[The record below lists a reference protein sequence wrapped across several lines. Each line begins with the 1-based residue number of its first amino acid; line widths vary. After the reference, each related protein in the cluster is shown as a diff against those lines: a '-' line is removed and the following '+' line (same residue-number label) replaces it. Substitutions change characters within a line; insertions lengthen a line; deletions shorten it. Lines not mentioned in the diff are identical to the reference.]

1 MNNYIALEIHD
12 LANKLKGYN
21 VLFNYRL
28 SNLCVKAEP
37 TALMPV
43 TVLVADTEYNL
54 EEVANIMRPDDFS
67 FDVYPKNPNNL
78 QEMING
84 IFDAHPEFKMELKT
98 DKAEQEGAED
108 KHHAFYTMPPVDKDR
123 RKLLNEAAKTF
134 HKECVAKLEWAYDKR
149 LADTAQLLT
158 RIPIQDA
165 DNARKVFEK
174 TYNDAKENAEKLLNA
189 KLQEIE
195 EGYQRYLAG
204 KGNTWENSYK
214 DDTEIDVSSLI

>member
-1 MNNYIALEIHD
+1 MDNYILAEINEFSQRENGYLALFC
-12 LANKLKGYN
+12 
-21 VLFNYRL
+21 VRL
-28 SNLCVKAEP
+28 GNFCVKADPQAMLPATIRLES
-37 TALMPV
+37 A
-43 TVLVADTEYNL
+43 EYNF
-54 EEVANIMRPDDFS
+54 EDVAEATRPNDYT
-67 FDVYPKNPNNL
+67 FDVTPKNENSL
-78 QEMING
+78 KAIIQGVAEV
-84 IFDAHPEFKMELKT
+84 HPEFKVSVKIKEY
-98 DKAEQEGAED
+98 DGD
-108 KHHAFYTMPPVDKDR
+108 
-123 RKLLNEAAKTF
+123 LLNDTCKTF

-165 DNARKVFEK
+165 DNAKKVFEK